1 MMIEISWRIRRD
13 GMGFTT
19 QRNYGLFLYA
29 KTFGIVLVGAAIAGW
44 AVSWS
49 FPAGLGEGYHN
60 ALAAV
65 QAIRKVLFWKIATVY
80 AVIGIPCVPALG
92 VLHLIYSHRIAGPV
106 HRIGLEAARIAQ
118 GDLSGKIKFR
128 PKDNLADMADMLNDA
143 ASKYRGRI
151 SAVKDYLAVIEV
163 QSIKMSALMQQGKDG
178 AALKQ
183 AAEEITNNV
192 KNIELSLSEMRT

>member
-1 MMIEISWRIRRD
+1 
-13 GMGFTT
+13 MGLTT

-29 KTFGIVLVGAAIAGW
+29 KTLGIVLVGAALAGW
-44 AVSWS
+44 LVLWS
-49 FPAGLGEGYHN
+49 FPAGLGDGYHN

-80 AVIGIPCVPALG
+80 AVIGIPCVPALA

-106 HRIGLEAARIAQ
+106 YRISLEAARIAQ

-128 PKDNLADMADMLNDA
+128 PKDNLADMADMLNNV
-143 ASKYRGRI
+143 ASQYRGRI
-151 SAVKDYLAVIEV
+151 SAVRDCLAAIDV
-163 QSIKMSALMQQGKDG
+163 QSKTLSNLMQQGKDG

-183 AAEEITNNV
+183 AADVITNNV
-192 KNIELSLSEMRT
+192 KNIERSLSEMRT